1 MIKKVVVENV
11 RKIENDKKKTENRQ
25 NKKHTRNQLNEYK
38 NLKKE

>member
-1 MIKKVVVENV
+1 MSEKSKMT
-11 RKIENDKKKTENRQ
+11 KKKTENRQ